1 MIFGEKIR
9 KYRTMRGLTQKELG
23 QKIGFSAAT
32 ADSRIRK
39 YESGQMI
46 PREELFTK
54 LVEALDVDPSAISY
68 AEVITLEDYVRT
80 LFELEEE
87 YGLRVECTEDTT
99 SLIFNNS
106 NPKASELIS
115 DLTFWQQEQKEVL
128 KPKHLDSEVVSYEN
142 WKAHFPQDIHA
153 FYERQTRLIDDY
165 YHDLK
170 EQSKKGFA
178 PPKKVSEFI
187 LLLKSMLE
195 NGIDMDFV
203 YDFIFRNQRGTYLE
217 IAFMTRQLLSLSDKN
232 KQLFATYLN
241 VLDYFQSLGLRMN
254 VYLKQNGAGTF
265 ICYQLYTRNLGG
277 VIHSTMVQL
286 KAHLEGAD
294 DPNDYVLMRFED
306 KFERD
311 LHLYDLDI
319 EEEIRLSI
327 PPEKRKK

>member
-1 MIFGEKIR
+1 M
-9 KYRTMRGLTQKELG
+9 
-23 QKIGFSAAT
+23 A
-32 ADSRIRK
+32 
-39 YESGQMI
+39 
-46 PREELFTK
+46 
-54 LVEALDVDPSAISY
+54 
-68 AEVITLEDYVRT
+68 
-80 LFELEEE
+80 
-87 YGLRVECTEDTT
+87 
-99 SLIFNNS
+99 
-106 NPKASELIS
+106 
-115 DLTFWQQEQKEVL
+115 
-128 KPKHLDSEVVSYEN
+128 YEN

-187 LLLKSMLE
+187 LLLKSMRE

-265 ICYQLYTRNLGG
+265 ICYQLYTSNLGG